1 MFFKVAEKG
10 RNQFGIYLATLAL
23 VFLATMIGNVPLM
36 IAMWIKGDGEIAQ
49 FTEVSD
55 IYNLGLDQNLMLAL
69 IIVPFAFGLLALLL
83 SIKTIHERRIN
94 SVLTARPKV
103 DWNRILL
110 VFGLWFTINGIFE
123 LTNYFMSPDEYS
135 FRPPGISFIIL
146 LLVSFVFL
154 PLQVAFEEVLFRGY
168 LMQGI
173 GAIFRNRW
181 VPLILTSVAFG
192 LMHMANPE
200 VVEYGVGRMMTYYI
214 GIGLVLGV
222 VTIMD
227 DGLELAFGI
236 HAATNIYSA
245 TMVSYEAGAIQTGA
259 LFHSNADIV
268 DNSIYSFLIFS
279 IVFVFI
285 LSRIYKWNDWSKLWA
300 PLPPKEE
307 IIEIT

>member
-10 RNQFGIYLATLAL
+10 QNQIFIYAGTIVLMILAVLFGNLPIGLAL
-23 VFLATMIGNVPLM
+23 VAKGAADIG
-36 IAMWIKGDGEIAQ
+36 D
-49 FTEVSD
+49 VSQL
-55 IYNLGLDQNLMLAL
+55 YNSGLDQNLLLVL
-69 IIVPFAFGLLALLL
+69 IIIPFALGLFGILFG
-83 SIKTIHERRIN
+83 IKMLHKRKVN
-94 SVLTARPKV
+94 SVLTSRSRV
-103 DWNRILL
+103 DWSRILMA
-110 VFGLWFTINGIFE
+110 FGLWFSINGMFE
-123 LTNYFMSPDEYS
+123 IANYFMSPEEYS
-135 FRPPGISFIIL
+135 FRPPGLSFLIL
-146 LLVSFVFL
+146 LAVAFLFL

-173 GAIFRNRW
+173 GALFGNRW
-181 VPLILTSVAFG
+181 MPLVLTSVAFG
-192 LMHMANPE
+192 MMHIANPE
-200 VVEYGVGRMMTYYI
+200 VTEYGTGRMMTYYI
-214 GIGLVLGV
+214 GIGLILGI

-259 LFHSNADIV
+259 LFHSNAEIV

-279 IVFVFI
+279 VIFVFI
-285 LSRIYKWNDWSKLWA
+285 LSRIYKWNDWSKLWT